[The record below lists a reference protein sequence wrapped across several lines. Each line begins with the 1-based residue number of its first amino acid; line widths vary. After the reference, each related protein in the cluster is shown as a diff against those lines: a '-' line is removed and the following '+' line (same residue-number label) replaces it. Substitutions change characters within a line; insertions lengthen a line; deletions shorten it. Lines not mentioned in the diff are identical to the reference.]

1 MRPAWAQERRGG
13 ALRRRDAAAVGGAP
27 GCESPPSRWKSLRG
41 AYFAVYTAFT
51 FGLTAAVLIPVSPD
65 GEVGDNTLF
74 SLVWIVM
81 HMLSVP
87 LLLTARRLDA
97 VGLSL
102 ALVVGGY
109 LVASTLWSVSP
120 ADSLVY
126 GAMAAGNIIVAYVL
140 ATEFTMPQILRMVLA
155 VLLILAVGGMLAH
168 LVGYDQ
174 VLDHDTHERENF
186 LGGRRIRGLFTHNI
200 MAGFYCAIGVVL
212 SLALLRG
219 LRRVAALAVFAVFV
233 LLAGSATGLFL
244 MVAAVVLVPLARA
257 VVPRIPLGPLLTV
270 LVPLMVAVGALLWQL
285 WTPLMEL
292 LGRDPTMTGRTTMWE
307 FGYSAIAER
316 PLVGWGFN
324 AYFHTSYG
332 EEPSRYVPQFVDY
345 EIAHF
350 HNSYI
355 QTAVDLGIIGLMMLL
370 AVLIAATARSY
381 GFARTHDVDAGVALV
396 MVLAI
401 FLIASPTEFLF
412 FNYNQF
418 GMFMLFVAFFGMLRL
433 RRATSAGTEP
443 VRR

>member
-1 MRPAWAQERRGG
+1 MRSVRPAWAPARIRG
-13 ALRRRDAAAVGGAP
+13 AEDAEDAVDARVDP
-27 GCESPPSRWKSLRG
+27 GTSGWRSLRG
-41 AYFAVYTAFT
+41 AYFALYTAFT
-51 FGLTAAVLIPVSPD
+51 FGLSAAVLIPVTPE
-65 GEVGDNTLF
+65 GEVGDNTIF
-74 SLVWIVM
+74 SLVWIAM
-81 HMLSVP
+81 HLLSVP
-87 LLLTARRLDA
+87 LLLTARRVDA

-102 ALVVGGY
+102 ALIIGGY

-120 ADSLVY
+120 TDSLVY

-140 ATEFTMPQILRMVLA
+140 VTEYTMPQILRMVLA
-155 VLLILAVGGMLAH
+155 VLLTLAAAGMLAH

-200 MAGFYCAIGVVL
+200 MAGFYCATGVVL
-212 SLALLRG
+212 SMTLLRG
-219 LRRVAALAVFAVFV
+219 VRRLAALVVFVLFV
-233 LLAGSATGLFL
+233 LLAGSATGMFL
-244 MVAAVVLVPLARA
+244 MVAAVLLVPVARA
-257 VVPRIPLGPLLTV
+257 VVPRIPLGPLLSV
-270 LVPLMVAVGALLWQL
+270 LVPLGVAVGALLWQL

-316 PLVGWGFN
+316 PLVGWGFS
-324 AYFHTSYG
+324 AYFNTSYG
-332 EEPSRYVPQFVDY
+332 AEPSRYVPQFVDY

-355 QTAVDLGIIGLMMLL
+355 QTGVDLGIIGLMMLV
-370 AVLIAATARSY
+370 AVLVTAVTKAY
-381 GFARTHDVDAGVALV
+381 GFARSHDVDAGVALV
-396 MVLAI
+396 MILAV

-418 GMFMLFVAFFGMLRL
+418 GMFMLFVAFFGMLR
-433 RRATSAGTEP
+433 A